1 MDGWMDGWIDDLMD
15 KMYSLLSDLDGLK
28 LQSEEGSRMGF
39 TGKTRERDPLFYITD
54 LYY

>member
-1 MDGWMDGWIDDLMD
+1 MDGWIDDLMD